1 MVSNLL
7 NNAAKYTGHGGRI
20 ALTAEQAGGEV
31 VIRVKDN
38 GIGIPP
44 EMLTGVFD
52 LFTQVD
58 RSVERA
64 EGGLGIGLTLV
75 RRLAEMHGGSVDARS
90 EGTGG
95 EASSSC
101 GCRSGALSGARHG
114 RERTTSRSPA
124 PPAPLRILV
133 VDDNLD
139 AADSLGM
146 VLRMMGHDVETA
158 HDGLEAVGAATAFR
172 PDVILLDI
180 GLPKLDGYE
189 VARRIREQD
198 GGAEVVLV
206 ALTGWGQEEDR
217 QRSREAGFDLHL
229 TKPVDFKALQKLLVG
244 VNAGSERLRE
254 KPGSAL

>member
-1 MVSNLL
+1 MAPWRLIARDPGEGSEFVLRL
-7 NNAAKYTGHGGRI
+7 PVGGAFTR
-20 ALTAEQAGGEV
+20 AGRQGTN
-31 VIRVKDN
+31 D
-38 GIGIPP
+38 
-44 EMLTGVFD
+44 D
-52 LFTQVD
+52 QV
-58 RSVERA
+58 
-64 EGGLGIGLTLV
+64 
-75 RRLAEMHGGSVDARS
+75 
-90 EGTGG
+90 
-95 EASSSC
+95 
-101 GCRSGALSGARHG
+101 
-114 RERTTSRSPA
+114 PA

-158 HDGLEAVGAATAFR
+158 HDGLEAMGAATAFR

-198 GGAEVVLV
+198 GGADVVLV

-217 QRSREAGFDLHL
+217 QRSREAGFDLHM

-244 VNAGSERLRE
+244 VHAGSERPQE
-254 KPGSAL
+254 KPGSAR